1 MPTNG
6 VYLYRRKYG
15 PEEAIVILNG
25 KDEDL
30 DLEMDRYAEI
40 IAEGDAYSDI
50 LTGETVVLRDGEKP
64 LTLPAR
70 ATRILTL
77 KH

>member
-15 PEEAIVILNG
+15 PEEVIVILNG

-30 DLEMDRYAEI
+30 DLDMSRYAEI
-40 IAEGDAYSDI
+40 IKKGDKYSDI
-50 LTGETVVLRDGEKP
+50 LTGEIMILRDGDK
-64 LTLPAR
+64 TLKLPGR
-70 ATRILTL
+70 ATWILS
-77 KH
+77 KN